1 MCRVHKL
8 CSGCFQ
14 SVFGPD
20 SRIGCEKGI
29 ICRIAAAKRQECEK
43 NNTNCGRILLETV
56 ENTGGS
62 SALARSEQ
70 MLEHK
75 QGEQKQKNQEKN
87 RVNRINGEIYSQ
99 NRIKQIE
106 AAETKLNKPPG
117 KDLIPR
123 IFL

>member
-1 MCRVHKL
+1 
-8 CSGCFQ
+8 
-14 SVFGPD
+14 
-20 SRIGCEKGI
+20 
-29 ICRIAAAKRQECEK
+29 
-43 NNTNCGRILLETV
+43 
-56 ENTGGS
+56 
-62 SALARSEQ
+62 

-87 RVNRINGEIYSQ
+87 RANRINGEIYSQ